1 MTRAEADLLR
11 GLFEVSQPASV
22 ELVKKWNEDAPC
34 KQHQQPQ
41 KMRREANRFEG
52 LRPRRCFGLHG
63 LALSAMQDE
72 NSAAHDAFPPYH
84 GCRRGGLG
92 DRTVHPLAT
101 CSPTCCSLAR
111 LEPPAVCLSTHS

>member
-1 MTRAEADLLR
+1 
-11 GLFEVSQPASV
+11 V

-84 GCRRGGLG
+84 GLQARRAG
-92 DRTVHPLAT
+92 RPHRP
-101 CSPTCCSLAR
+101 SPSHL
-111 LEPPAVCLSTHS
+111 LPDLLLPGSP